1 MKEIR
6 VGIIGA
12 GTISHRHMNVY
23 THIQQHAAQLGF
35 TAKVVACAEIIP
47 ERLKAWGA
55 KYGIS
60 EENLYT
66 DFRQMLLRDDIDTI
80 DVCTFHNLHTPLSV
94 LAMKAGK
101 DVYCE
106 KPSAASYRDAKLA
119 IDAAAALGRKF
130 QIQLSTLMTPQT
142 RKARKMIREGQ
153 LGDIYY
159 ANLEFISRRR
169 RPGYDVPFSTDFY
182 SKRMSGHGQGLDGG
196 SYLIGQMLYLL
207 GLPKLQ
213 SVNGFAC
220 QGIPVKPQ
228 LVTNPDGFG
237 VEDLC
242 DGFAKFEG
250 GIGFHYTM
258 TSALNYKDYSMTY
271 IAGSKAGLELTMQDM
286 GGGDFAKPLNAPPGG
301 FSWKPELKFYGELDG
316 QDIDADLKCV
326 ENGRVE
332 MMEKPEMLLYNDN
345 QVHWLAYKLGILS
358 EEQRY
363 NTPAILAEQLLVTD
377 GIFLSN
383 ELGRS
388 VSRDEIIEMS
398 PSFNILEQ
406 EIDGKTVHYDLSF

>member
-12 GTISHRHMNVY
+12 GTISHRHMNIY
-23 THIQQHAAQLGF
+23 ANIQRHARQLGF
-35 TAKVVACAEIIP
+35 TAKVVACAELIP
-47 ERLKAWGA
+47 EKLKAWGA
-55 KYGIS
+55 KYGIG

-66 DFRQMLLRDDIDTI
+66 DFRKMLERDDIDTI
-80 DVCTFHNLHTPLSV
+80 DICTFHNLHTPLSI

-106 KPSAASYRDAKLA
+106 KPSAASYRDAVQA
-119 IDAAAALGRKF
+119 IEAAKKLGRKF
-130 QIQLSTLMTPQT
+130 HIQLSTMMTPQT
-142 RKARKMIREGQ
+142 RKAKQMITEGK

-169 RPGYDVPFSTDFY
+169 RPGYDFPEFSTDFY

-196 SYLIGQMLYLL
+196 SYLIGQMVYLL
-207 GLPKLQ
+207 GMPKLQ

-220 QGIPVKPQ
+220 HGVPVKDR
-228 LVTNPDGFG
+228 LVTNPDGFS

-258 TSALNYKDYSMTY
+258 ASALNYKDYSMTY
-271 IAGSKAGLELTMQDM
+271 IAGSKGGLELTSQDM
-286 GGGDFAKPLNAPPGG
+286 GGGAFARAPGAPGG
-301 FSWKPELKFYGELDG
+301 FMWKPELKFYGEVDG
-316 QDIDADLKCV
+316 QEIDMELRVV
-326 ENGRVE
+326 ENGRME
-332 MMEKPEMLLYNDN
+332 QLEKPEMLIYNDN
-345 QVHWLAYKLGILS
+345 QVHWLAYKLGIIG
-358 EEQRY
+358 EEERY
-363 NTPAILAEQLLVTD
+363 NTPAILAEQLLITD

-388 VSRDEIIEMS
+388 VTRDEIIEMS
-398 PSFNILEQ
+398 PTFNILSQ
-406 EIDGKTVHYDLSF
+406 EIDGETVHYDLSV